1 MKRKGGVLPYF
12 LKRRPPPVG
21 GWGRINDQIEK
32 KIEIKRWGRRELG
45 IREKAGINNGN
56 ARGRRDGDDGDAV
69 GCDRAN

>member
-1 MKRKGGVLPYF
+1 
-12 LKRRPPPVG
+12 VG